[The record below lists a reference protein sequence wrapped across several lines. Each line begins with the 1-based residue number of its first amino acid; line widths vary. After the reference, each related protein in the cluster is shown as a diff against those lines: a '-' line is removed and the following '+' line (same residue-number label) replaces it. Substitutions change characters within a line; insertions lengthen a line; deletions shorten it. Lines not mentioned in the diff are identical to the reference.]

1 MKKTVIYV
9 LVALLLVGA
18 VVAMLQ
24 PGSPALAQDDE
35 EPADETWETLLV
47 SGVFSSLV
55 PTQPQKPVV
64 INDEDFM
71 FVIANSLIFKINKE
85 TMHVEGVIELQTP
98 EEKAIRLEQS
108 IRAIQMVF
116 EALEQDEG

>member
-9 LVALLLVGA
+9 LTALLLVGA
-18 VVAMLQ
+18 VVAIFQ

-35 EPADETWETLLV
+35 EPADEPWETLLV

-55 PTQPQKPVV
+55 PTQPQKPIVV
-64 INDEDFM
+64 NDEDFM
-71 FVIANSLIFKINKE
+71 FVIAHSLIFKINKE
-85 TMHVEGVIELQTP
+85 SMHVEGVTELQTP

-108 IRAIQMVF
+108 IRAIRMVF
-116 EALEQDEG
+116 EALEEDEG

>member
-1 MKKTVIYV
+1 MRREVIYI
-9 LVALLLVGA
+9 LVALLLAGA
-18 VVAMLQ
+18 AVAIFQ

-35 EPADETWETLLV
+35 EPANEPWETMLV

-85 TMHVEGVIELQTP
+85 SMHVEGVIELQTP